1 MKERFRLK
9 TSFGEKI
16 VEIKVMY
23 YVYGNG
29 LCLKFLEDGE
39 CYGYATVNF
48 ENKLPKYMAYVDT
61 NDMPYIEEFIEKYR
75 LGTNTGMYMKSGFC
89 KYPLYHFDKAILQ
102 KIDKKGVNLY
112 ESHNKESYEKGNDKL
127 WIKLF

>member
-29 LCLKFLEDGE
+29 LCLKFLQDGE

-48 ENKLPKYMAYVDT
+48 ENRLPKYMAYVDT
-61 NDMPYIEEFIEKYR
+61 NDMPYIEEFIEKYKPGAMMYRPMEQVCTWKVVFVNIHFIILTR
-75 LGTNTGMYMKSGFC
+75 LFC
-89 KYPLYHFDKAILQ
+89 KK
-102 KIDKKGVNLY
+102 
-112 ESHNKESYEKGNDKL
+112 
-127 WIKLF
+127 